1 MKKALLPALLIVLLL
16 ILCACGSDGEPIMW
30 SSADEPIMWSE
41 GTWETPESPVDALPT
56 IDLTIEKLQQQ
67 ANEYRRSTV
76 ECTVDFD
83 SFPRETIEADA
94 NCLSAEEVQQINVL
108 FHETAEVRT
117 VSVEDAQADMEL
129 FSRILRSSYG
139 SYYLYDAAQW
149 EAAAAQLQS
158 YLQSY
163 DGKEISSYT
172 LVNEMLSAYAF
183 VKDDH
188 FRINHQSVLEPDG
201 ILYYCYLKDIYFWED
216 EQGFFTWKD
225 DCKWYVTAVNGEAI
239 ADYIKPTITPE
250 GELAYAV
257 GTFLAETD
265 PLNGTI
271 TLSRGDMSNT
281 VGCCFTMSQKL
292 SQKQGFS
299 ELTQAGLYD
308 GYYVMGI
315 RGFPV
320 LEYAPGEEESLR
332 KYPEMAAALNGTANF
347 IIDSRSNGGGGDI
360 WLEGFYENFTG
371 VDFDLT
377 INEIRRVSL
386 LTNRRYDSNDV
397 PGLYENKVDG
407 SYASNDNLFLY
418 LIDKGVGSAG
428 ERGIESILQ
437 MDNALLV
444 GTNSA
449 GCVLGGGGAY
459 VLPHTKI
466 CVNVGDSAFIEHN
479 CTSDIEGLGW
489 MPDIYVDGYLA
500 LDRAIAMYK
509 YYGLAP
515 DENVSSLDCWGEEIR
530 RFETGM

>member
-1 MKKALLPALLIVLLL
+1 MKKKILPTLLIVLLL
-16 ILCACGSDGEPIMW
+16 MLCACGADDGLIKG
-30 SSADEPIMWSE
+30 SVMWSE
-41 GTWETPESPVDALPT
+41 GIWETEESPVDALPT

-94 NCLSAEEVQQINVL
+94 NCLSAEEAQQIDVL
-108 FHETAEVRT
+108 FHETEEVRT
-117 VSVEDAQADMEL
+117 VSVEDAKADMEL

-139 SYYLYDAAQW
+139 SYYLYTASQW
-149 EAAAAQLQS
+149 ETAAAQLQS
-158 YLQSY
+158 YLQRY
-163 DGKEISSYT
+163 DGEEISGDT
-172 LVNEMLSAYAF
+172 LVKEMLSAYAF

-188 FRINHQSVLEPDG
+188 FRFNRQSVLRPNG

-239 ADYIKPTITPE
+239 TGYIKPTITPE

-265 PLNGTI
+265 SLNGTI

-281 VGCCFTMSQKL
+281 VGCCFTMSQEL
-292 SQKQGFS
+292 LQKQGFS

-332 KYPEMAAALNGTANF
+332 KYPEMAAALSGTANF

-377 INEIRRVSL
+377 INEIWRVSL
-386 LTNRRYDSNDV
+386 LTNRRYGSDNV
-397 PGLYENKVDG
+397 PGLYENKTNG

-418 LIDKGVGSAG
+418 LIDKSVASAG
-428 ERGIESILQ
+428 ERGINSILQ

-449 GCVLGGGGAY
+449 GCVLGGGAY
-459 VLPHTKI
+459 ILPHTGI
-466 CVNVGDSAFIEHN
+466 CVNVGDCSFIEQN

-515 DENVSSLDCWGEEIR
+515 DENVSSLDCWGEEIM
-530 RFETGM
+530 RFEVKNDL

>member
-1 MKKALLPALLIVLLL
+1 MKKTILPTLLAVLLL
-16 ILCACGSDGEPIMW
+16 MLCAC
-30 SSADEPIMWSE
+30 SSENDESIMWSE
-41 GTWETPESPVDALPT
+41 GTWETQESPVDVLPT

-67 ANEYRRSTV
+67 ANEYRRNTV
-76 ECTVDFD
+76 DCAVDFD

-108 FHETAEVRT
+108 SHETAEVRT

-139 SYYLYDAAQW
+139 SYYLYDVAQW
-149 EAAAAQLQS
+149 ESAAAYLQS

-163 DGKEISSYT
+163 DGEEISGDT
-172 LVNEMLSAYAF
+172 LVKEMLSAYAF

-188 FRINHQSVLEPDG
+188 FRINLQSVLRPNG
-201 ILYYCYLKDIYFWED
+201 VLYYCYLNDVYFWED

-225 DCKWYVTAVNGEAI
+225 DCKWYVTAVNGEAA

-257 GTFLAETD
+257 GTFLAEAES
-265 PLNGTI
+265 LNGTI
-271 TLSRGDMSNT
+271 TLSRDDVSNT
-281 VGCCFTMSQKL
+281 VGCCFTMSQEL

-315 RGFPV
+315 RGFTV
-320 LEYAPGEEESLR
+320 GEYASGEEEALR
-332 KYPEMAAALNGTANF
+332 KYPEMAARLSGTSNF

-360 WLEGFYENFTG
+360 WLEGFYENITG

-386 LTNRRYDSNDV
+386 LTNRRYNSNDV
-397 PGLYENKVDG
+397 PGLYENKTNG
-407 SYASNDNLFLY
+407 SYASGGNLFLY

-459 VLPHTKI
+459 ILPHTGI

-515 DENVSSLDCWGEEIR
+515 DENVSSLDCWGEEIM
-530 RFETGM
+530 RFEE